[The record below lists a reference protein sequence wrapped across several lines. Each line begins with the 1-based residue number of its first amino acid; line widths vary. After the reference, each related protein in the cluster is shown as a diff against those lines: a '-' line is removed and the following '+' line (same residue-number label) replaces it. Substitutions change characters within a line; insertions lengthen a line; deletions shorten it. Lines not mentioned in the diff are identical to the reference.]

1 MEYEL
6 INPSD
11 PYTFIADDLETAA
24 LVVFIFGTA
33 YGAEPKDEGE
43 KVPIFLFGG
52 ALEWYQKRFGR
63 TPDDGLIAKKKAVA
77 DAMESM
83 MLGHFRDR
91 ERYEAALASI
101 TDPQK
106 KAEFMK
112 TWQDGCSSLN
122 NIGQVAHD
130 LAEKLRTEE
139 IK

>member
-1 MEYEL
+1 
-6 INPSD
+6 
-11 PYTFIADDLETAA
+11 
-24 LVVFIFGTA
+24 
-33 YGAEPKDEGE
+33 
-43 KVPIFLFGG
+43 
-52 ALEWYQKRFGR
+52 
-63 TPDDGLIAKKKAVA
+63 
-77 DAMESM
+77 M